1 MLWLLHSRRAELPY
15 EGRPDKAMNELQF
28 ASRIRHLLEQGKLDT
43 ATTEKLRRARE
54 LALSR
59 QRPEPA
65 PVLAWADNVFGNGW
79 GWAGLS
85 ARVLL
90 PAAALIVAVAGIYN
104 WQEKQRLAEVVE
116 IDSQLLTDDLPIDAY
131 LDRGFQNW
139 LKKRAAEE

>member
-1 MLWLLHSRRAELPY
+1 MSRRPE
-15 EGRPDKAMNELQF
+15 KAMNELHF
-28 ASRIRHLLEQGKLDT
+28 ASRIRQILNQGSVDARIAQRLQ
-43 ATTEKLRRARE
+43 AARE

-59 QRPEPA
+59 QRPEA
-65 PVLAWADNVFGNGW
+65 QPVVRWADNAFGTGW
-79 GWAGLS
+79 SWGGLS

-90 PAAALIVAVAGIYN
+90 PVVVLAVAAVGIYR
-104 WQEKQRLAEVVE
+104 WQESQRLAEVVE